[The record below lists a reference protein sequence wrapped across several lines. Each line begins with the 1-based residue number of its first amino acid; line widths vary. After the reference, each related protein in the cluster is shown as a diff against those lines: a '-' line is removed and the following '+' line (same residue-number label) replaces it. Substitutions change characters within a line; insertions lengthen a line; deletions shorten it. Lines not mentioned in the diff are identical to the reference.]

1 MGGWKWVVTCKLDCI
16 WFSAGPDVIANMIMM
31 MDLQC
36 EWQVGKFYFWDTPQW
51 PEAGTWLEFT
61 SLLYRCCI
69 SAVQQPA
76 ACLDTFGPSR
86 GCWWLNIFSSF
97 SVIPTL
103 VRFTE
108 SRKLGVGIYFC
119 LLTVIVRTTCRLTV
133 IRWSASQNCW
143 LMELS
148 AFNRLRLLQ
157 TALCCSTTCTVFQ
170 LIWEIGKSNLTCLTW
185 QNAQPSG

>member
-1 MGGWKWVVTCKLDCI
+1 MTGRQVLFLRYPSVTGSWHL
-16 WFSAGPDVIANMIMM
+16 ARVYQPAV
-31 MDLQC
+31 
-36 EWQVGKFYFWDTPQW
+36 P
-51 PEAGTWLEFT
+51 
-61 SLLYRCCI
+61 LLNTA
-69 SAVQQPA
+69 AVQQPD